1 MKTEQKIVEQPGQTF
16 LKSTSHVR
24 VLEYKGNYLRSVAV
38 GLQFGVIHF
47 PGEIIEVVIWP
58 LVVNISGSIYS
69 ALSNLIFVTRAAI
82 EAIYIGFTGHLDA
95 INEPVDLVYEED
107 E

>member
-1 MKTEQKIVEQPGQTF
+1 MKTEKTNIEQLGRTF

-24 VLEYKGNYLRSVAV
+24 VLDSRGNYFRSVAV
-38 GLQFGVIHF
+38 GLQFGVIYF
-47 PGEIIEVVIWP
+47 PGEIVSLVVWP
-58 LVVNISGSIYS
+58 LIINIVDCFYI
-69 ALSNLIFVTRAAI
+69 AVRNLIFVIKSAV

-95 INEPVDLVYEED
+95 TNELIDNED